1 MDGILWE
8 ILLYHRS
15 KYIKKNSM
23 IYLFRILGFGVT
35 SMFIMCCQNSTSQYN
50 DGELITEDQE
60 NHWTRIGPGGGGSTF
75 IPTFS
80 YSSPDR
86 FMLRCDMTGAYLT
99 DDGGLSYDLV
109 NFPGGSHSFAYDPS
123 DPKTIL
129 IGSKALNKS
138 SDGGKTWERIF
149 PAKQDVKKELFEG
162 DHADYNI
169 LTNEESLY
177 QETGR
182 SKTVRNVKVDP
193 IDPKTIY
200 FSINNYFFHTSDD
213 GVTWSSISF
222 EQNIDFIYTDSLE
235 DGEVYVF
242 TSNGIFVVDKT
253 TWEYSFDVFPE
264 QMQPG
269 FSFTGG
275 TIKENGHTVFYGL
288 NNDESLRIHGG
299 IAPSTL
305 WISRDFGKSW
315 EQALDAVLMNSEN
328 TIPTYSKISAAENDA
343 ANVYSVTSSYQEK
356 RENGTIAHW
365 YGTLKSDDAGRSW
378 HWVWKGGGGSGKYA
392 VKDGED
398 ATNLTDAW
406 VREAFGGEYIRLID
420 VGVAPNN
427 GKVAVVTDWY
437 RTMKTIDGGKTWE
450 EIYSVKQPDGSY
462 ISRGLDV
469 TTAYGV
475 HFDPFDREHV
485 AISYTD
491 IGYHHSY
498 NGGKSW
504 YRSTSGIPPNW
515 HNTCYWMVF
524 DPEVKD
530 KIWSVWSGL
539 HDFPRGKM
547 TRNPQWTEYGKGG
560 VAVSLDGGKSW
571 TPTVDGMGFNTPS
584 ISIVLD
590 ENSPVDNRTLYVA
603 AYGKGVY
610 KSTDDGKSW
619 ELQNKGITGSLA
631 AFELTIQPDGTLFLI
646 TSATPQHIN
655 GEKGREVHMGAVYK
669 STDGADSWIKINVGG
684 KVLFPNGLAFDPDD
698 PDRLYL
704 GAWADIHLSDL
715 IGGDWAR
722 ETGGNET
729 LDLDGGIFLSEDKG
743 DTWEQI
749 FDADH
754 YVYDVTVDP
763 NDPDRV
769 YCNTFDQG
777 AYRSDDAGKSWG
789 RIKGY
794 DFHWGHRVIVDEHN
808 PDNTYLITYGSSVWH
823 GKPVTEPAEVQ

>member
-1 MDGILWE
+1 M
-8 ILLYHRS
+8 
-15 KYIKKNSM
+15 NT
-23 IYLFRILGFGVT
+23 LFRLLGFSAI
-35 SMFIMCCQNSTSQYN
+35 SMLMICCQNTTSRII
-50 DGELITEDQE
+50 DDEVTSVDQE

-86 FMLRCDMTGAYLT
+86 FMIRCDMTGAYLT
-99 DDGGLSYDLV
+99 NDGGHSFDMV
-109 NFPGGSHSFAYDPS
+109 NFPSGSHSFAYDPM
-123 DPKTIL
+123 DPNTLL

-138 SDGGKTWERIF
+138 LDGGKTWERIF
-149 PAKQDVKKELFEG
+149 PGKQDVIKELFKG
-162 DHADYNI
+162 DHADYSI
-169 LTNEESLY
+169 LTSEGSLY
-177 QETGR
+177 HDAGNYK
-182 SKTVRNVKVDP
+182 SIRNIKVDP
-193 IDPKTIY
+193 IDTKSIY
-200 FSINNYFFHTSDD
+200 FSINNYFFYSGDY
-213 GVTWSSISF
+213 GVTWRRISF
-222 EQNIDFIYTDSLE
+222 EQNIDFIYTDATDLM
-235 DGEVYVF
+235 DKVYVF
-242 TSNGIFVVDKT
+242 TDNGLYKVDKT
-253 TWEYSFDVFPE
+253 TWEYSFMAFPE
-264 QMQPG
+264 PMQPG

-275 TIKENGHTVFYGL
+275 TTKEDGQTVFYGL
-288 NNDESLRIHGG
+288 NNDESLRTHGG

-305 WISRDFGKSW
+305 WLSQDLGKTW
-315 EQALDAVLMNSEN
+315 EQVNDEVILNSGN
-328 TIPTYSKISAAENDA
+328 ATPTYSKISAAENDA
-343 ANVYSVTSSYQEK
+343 AKVYAVTSSYQEK
-356 RENGTIAHW
+356 REDGTIAHW
-365 YGTLKSDDAGRSW
+365 YGTLKSDNAGKSW

-398 ATNLTDAW
+398 AANLTDAW
-406 VREAFGGEYIRLID
+406 VRDAFGGEYIRLID
-420 VGVAPNN
+420 VGVAPNY
-427 GKVAVVTDWY
+427 GDVAIVTDWY

-475 HFDPFDREHV
+475 HFDPFDNEHV

-498 NGGKSW
+498 NSGKSW
-504 YRSTSGIPPNW
+504 YRSTSGIPSDW

-560 VAVSLDGGKSW
+560 VAVSEDGGKSW
-571 TPTVDGMGFNTPS
+571 TPTVKGMGFDTPS
-584 ISIVLD
+584 TSIVLD
-590 ENSPVDNRTLYVA
+590 ENSPVGNRTLYVA
-603 AYGKGVY
+603 AYGKGVF

-619 ELQNKGITGSLA
+619 ELRNYGIAGSLA

-646 TSATPQHIN
+646 TSATPQHLD
-655 GEKGREVHMGAVYK
+655 GKKGREVHMGALYK
-669 STDGADSWIKINVGG
+669 STDGAKSWTRINVGD
-684 KVLFPNGLAFDPDD
+684 KVLFPNGLAFDPEN

-715 IGGDWAR
+715 IGGVLAR

-729 LDLDGGIFLSEDKG
+729 LDLDGGIFLSEDRG
-743 DTWEQI
+743 ATWEPI
-749 FDADH
+749 FDTDH

-763 NDPDRV
+763 VHSGRI

-777 AYRSDDAGKSWG
+777 AYRSDDYGKTWNKL
-789 RIKGY
+789 KGY
-794 DFHWGHRVIVDEHN
+794 DFHWGQRAVIDEN
-808 PDNTYLITYGSSVWH
+808 DSEKVYLITYGASVWH
-823 GKPVTEPAEVQ
+823 GKPVTEQAEFQ